1 MKGEHACASANG
13 GAELLQPLHYE
24 ESCRYQTAHVGEQ
37 WEVAEASKVSEATC
51 IIYADAD
58 GTEEQEQHNMFI
70 HITLR
75 LQLSCNDILTSLTDT
90 QSSS

>member
-1 MKGEHACASANG
+1 MLDLLWSLPLSAVKGEHACASANG

-58 GTEEQEQHNMFI
+58 GTEG
-70 HITLR
+70 TR
-75 LQLSCNDILTSLTDT
+75 TT
-90 QSSS
+90 